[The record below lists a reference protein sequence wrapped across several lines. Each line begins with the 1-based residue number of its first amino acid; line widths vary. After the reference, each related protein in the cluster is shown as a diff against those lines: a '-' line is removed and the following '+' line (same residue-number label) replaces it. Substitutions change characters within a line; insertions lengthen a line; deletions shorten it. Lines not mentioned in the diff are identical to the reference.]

1 MSAGAASTLRA
12 NVSAA
17 AGRNIPADDRN
28 QRNMLCDL
36 EALLLY
42 SFVVR
47 IRRYVKVLADTMHK
61 VPV

>member
-1 MSAGAASTLRA
+1 MSAGAASALRA

-17 AGRNIPADDRN
+17 AGRNIPGDDRN
-28 QRNMLCDL
+28 QRNMLFYF
-36 EALLLY
+36 EALLLS

-47 IRRYVKVLADTMHK
+47 IRKYVKVLANTVHK